1 MPRQSRGLY
10 HQFQVENNMTTR
22 KYLWFYTA
30 IASLGALISA
40 PTMLGDKTPAGTV
53 PVQVTVTAN
62 VPSDKRMPSID
73 KEDVLVKRGND
84 RLPVS
89 EWVPAQGERAGLEL
103 FVLIDE
109 AADGRLGLQFDDLR
123 AFIKDQPPST
133 LIGVGYMRNATV
145 QIVQDLTEDHTLAA
159 NALRLPLGTAGVYGS
174 PYLSVADLMTRWP
187 ASANRHEV
195 IMLTDGVDRGLH
207 QPRWHR
213 GYWLNPDA
221 ESAAT
226 LAQKTNTNIH
236 SIYTPGIG
244 LRYRAFWAATN
255 GQTNL
260 TMLSDRTGGMS
271 FYLGLHSAAS
281 FKPYLSELQRVLNNQ
296 YLLSFSAQPDKKAG
310 WQQISVST
318 EIAGVDLASHN
329 AVWVPARQ

>member
-1 MPRQSRGLY
+1 
-10 HQFQVENNMTTR
+10 MTTR
-22 KYLWFYTA
+22 KHLWFYTA
-30 IASLGALISA
+30 LASFGALISA
-40 PTMLGDKTPAGTV
+40 STMLGDNTPAGTV

-62 VPSDKRMPSID
+62 VASDKRMPSID
-73 KEDVLVKRGND
+73 KGDVLVKSGND

-89 EWVPAQGERAGLEL
+89 EWVSAQGEHAGLEL

-133 LIGVGYMRNATV
+133 LIGIGYMRNATA

-159 NALRLPLGTAGVYGS
+159 NALRLPLGAAGMYGS
-174 PYLSVADLMTRWP
+174 PYLSVVDLMKRWP

-195 IMLTDGVDRGLH
+195 IMLTDGIDRGLH

-213 GYWLNPDA
+213 GYWLNPNA
-221 ESAAT
+221 ESAAS

-244 LRYRAFWAATN
+244 LRYRTFSAATN

-271 FYLGLHSAAS
+271 FYLGLHSVVS
-281 FKPYLSELQRVLNNQ
+281 FRPYLSELQRAINNQ
-296 YLLSFSAQPDKKAG
+296 YLLSFSVKPGKKSG
-310 WQQISVST
+310 WQQISLST
-318 EIAGVDLASHN
+318 EVAGVDFASHD
-329 AVWVPARQ
+329 AVWVPAKQ

>member
-1 MPRQSRGLY
+1 
-10 HQFQVENNMTTR
+10 MTTR
-22 KYLWFYTA
+22 KHLWFYTA
-30 IASLGALISA
+30 LASFGALISA
-40 PTMLGDKTPAGTV
+40 STMLGDNTPAGTV

-62 VPSDKRMPSID
+62 VASDKRMPSID
-73 KEDVLVKRGND
+73 KGDVLVKRGND

-89 EWVPAQGERAGLEL
+89 EWVSAQGERAGLEL

-133 LIGVGYMRNATV
+133 LIGIGYMRNATA
-145 QIVQDLTEDHTLAA
+145 QIVQDLTEDHTLVA
-159 NALRLPLGTAGVYGS
+159 NALRLPLGAAGMYGS
-174 PYLSVADLMTRWP
+174 PYLSVVDLMKRWP

-195 IMLTDGVDRGLH
+195 IMLTDGIDRGLH

-213 GYWLNPDA
+213 GYWLNPNA
-221 ESAAT
+221 ESAAS

-244 LRYRAFWAATN
+244 LRYRTFSAATN

-271 FYLGLHSAAS
+271 FYLGLHSVVS
-281 FKPYLSELQRVLNNQ
+281 FRPYLSELQRAINNQ
-296 YLLSFSAQPDKKAG
+296 YLLSFSVKPGKKSG
-310 WQQISVST
+310 WQQISLST
-318 EIAGVDLASHN
+318 EVAGVDFASHD
-329 AVWVPARQ
+329 AVWVPAKQ

>member
-1 MPRQSRGLY
+1 
-10 HQFQVENNMTTR
+10 MTTR
-22 KYLWFYTA
+22 KHLWFYTA
-30 IASLGALISA
+30 LASFGALISA
-40 PTMLGDKTPAGTV
+40 STMLGDNTPAGTV

-62 VPSDKRMPSID
+62 VASDKRMPSID
-73 KEDVLVKRGND
+73 KGDVLVKSGND

-89 EWVPAQGERAGLEL
+89 EWVSAQGEHAGLEL

-133 LIGVGYMRNATV
+133 LIGIGYMRNATA

-159 NALRLPLGTAGVYGS
+159 NALRLPLGAAGMYGS
-174 PYLSVADLMTRWP
+174 PYLSVVDLMKRWP

-195 IMLTDGVDRGLH
+195 IMLTDGIDRGLH

-221 ESAAT
+221 ESAAS

-244 LRYRAFWAATN
+244 LRYRTFSAATN

-271 FYLGLHSAAS
+271 FYLGLHSVVS
-281 FKPYLSELQRVLNNQ
+281 FRPYLSELQRAINNQ
-296 YLLSFSAQPDKKAG
+296 YLLSFSVKPGKKSG
-310 WQQISVST
+310 WQQISLST
-318 EIAGVDLASHN
+318 EVAGVDFASHD
-329 AVWVPARQ
+329 AVWVPAKQ

>member
-1 MPRQSRGLY
+1 
-10 HQFQVENNMTTR
+10 MTTR
-22 KYLWFYTA
+22 KHLWFYTA
-30 IASLGALISA
+30 LASFGALISA
-40 PTMLGDKTPAGTV
+40 STMLGDNTPAGTV

-62 VPSDKRMPSID
+62 VASDKRMPSID
-73 KEDVLVKRGND
+73 KGDVLVKSGND

-89 EWVPAQGERAGLEL
+89 EWVSAQGEHAGLEL

-133 LIGVGYMRNATV
+133 LIGIGYMRNATA
-145 QIVQDLTEDHTLAA
+145 QIVQDLTEDHTLVA
-159 NALRLPLGTAGVYGS
+159 NALRLPLGAAGMYGS
-174 PYLSVADLMTRWP
+174 PYLSVVDLMKRWP

-195 IMLTDGVDRGLH
+195 IMLTDGIDRGLH

-213 GYWLNPDA
+213 GYWLNPNA
-221 ESAAT
+221 ESAAS

-244 LRYRAFWAATN
+244 LRYRTFSAATN

-271 FYLGLHSAAS
+271 FYLGLHSVVS
-281 FKPYLSELQRVLNNQ
+281 FRPYLSELQRAINNQ
-296 YLLSFSAQPDKKAG
+296 YLLSFSVKPGKKSG
-310 WQQISVST
+310 WQQISLST
-318 EIAGVDLASHN
+318 EVAGVDFASHD
-329 AVWVPARQ
+329 AVWVPAKQ

>member
-1 MPRQSRGLY
+1 
-10 HQFQVENNMTTR
+10 MTTR
-22 KYLWFYTA
+22 KHLWFYTA
-30 IASLGALISA
+30 LASFGALISA
-40 PTMLGDKTPAGTV
+40 PTMLADKSPAGTV

-62 VPSDKRMPSID
+62 VASDKRIPTID
-73 KEDVLVKRGND
+73 KKDVLVKRGND

-109 AADGRLGLQFDDLR
+109 AADGRLGLQFDTLR
-123 AFIKDQPPST
+123 ALIKDQPPST

-145 QIVQDLTEDHTLAA
+145 QIVQDLTEDHALAA
-159 NALRLPLGTAGVYGS
+159 NALRLPFGTAGIYGS
-174 PYLSVADLMTRWP
+174 PYLSVVDLMKRWP

-195 IMLTDGVDRGLH
+195 LMLTDGVDRGLH
-207 QPRWHR
+207 QPRSHR

-244 LRYRAFWAATN
+244 LRYRTFWAATN

-271 FYLGLHSAAS
+271 FYLGLHSVVS
-281 FKPYLSELQRVLNNQ
+281 FRPYLSELQRAINNQ
-296 YLLSFSAQPDKKAG
+296 YLLSFSVKPGKKSG
-310 WQQISVST
+310 WQQVSLST
-318 EIAGVDLASHN
+318 EVAGVDLASHD
-329 AVWVPARQ
+329 AVWVRAKQ

>member
-1 MPRQSRGLY
+1 
-10 HQFQVENNMTTR
+10 MTKR
-22 KYLWFYTA
+22 KYLWLYTA
-30 IASLGALISA
+30 LASLGALISV
-40 PTMLGDKTPAGTV
+40 PTMPAEITPAGTV

-62 VPSDKRMPSID
+62 VANDKRMPTID

-84 RLPVS
+84 RLAVS

-103 FVLIDE
+103 FVLIDD

-123 AFIKDQPPST
+123 AFIKDQPNST

-159 NALRLPLGTAGVYGS
+159 NALRLPLGTAGIYGS
-174 PYLSVADLMTRWP
+174 PYLSVIDLMKRWP
-187 ASANRHEV
+187 ASTNRHEV

-207 QPRWHR
+207 QPRMHR

-244 LRYRAFWAATN
+244 LRYRTFWAARN
-255 GQTNL
+255 GQNNL
-260 TMLSDRTGGMS
+260 TMLSDRTGGLS
-271 FYLGLHSAAS
+271 FYLGLHSAVS
-281 FKPYLSELQRVLNNQ
+281 FRPYLSELQRAINNQ
-296 YLLSFSAQPDKKAG
+296 YLLSFSATPGKKAG
-310 WQQISVST
+310 WQQINVST
-318 EIAGVDLASHN
+318 EVAGVDLASHE

>member
-1 MPRQSRGLY
+1 
-10 HQFQVENNMTTR
+10 MTTR
-22 KYLWFYTA
+22 KHLWFYTA
-30 IASLGALISA
+30 LASFGALISA
-40 PTMLGDKTPAGTV
+40 STMLGDNTPAGTV

-62 VPSDKRMPSID
+62 VASDKRMPSID
-73 KEDVLVKRGND
+73 KGDVLVKRGND

-89 EWVPAQGERAGLEL
+89 EWVSAQGERAGLEL

-133 LIGVGYMRNATV
+133 LIGIGYMRNATA

-159 NALRLPLGTAGVYGS
+159 NALRLPLGAAGMYGS
-174 PYLSVADLMTRWP
+174 PYLSVVDLMKRWP

-195 IMLTDGVDRGLH
+195 IMLTDGIDRGLH

-221 ESAAT
+221 ESAAS

-244 LRYRAFWAATN
+244 LRYRTFSAATN

-271 FYLGLHSAAS
+271 FYLGLHSVVS
-281 FKPYLSELQRVLNNQ
+281 FRPYLSELQRAINNQ
-296 YLLSFSAQPDKKAG
+296 YLLSFSVKPGKKSG
-310 WQQISVST
+310 WQQISLST
-318 EIAGVDLASHN
+318 EVAGVDFASHD
-329 AVWVPARQ
+329 AVWVPAKQ

>member
-1 MPRQSRGLY
+1 
-10 HQFQVENNMTTR
+10 
-22 KYLWFYTA
+22 
-30 IASLGALISA
+30 
-40 PTMLGDKTPAGTV
+40 MLGDNTPAGTV

-62 VPSDKRMPSID
+62 VASDKRMPSID
-73 KEDVLVKRGND
+73 KGDVLVKSGND

-89 EWVPAQGERAGLEL
+89 EWVSAQGEHAGLEL

-133 LIGVGYMRNATV
+133 LIGIGYMRNATA
-145 QIVQDLTEDHTLAA
+145 QIVQDLTEDHTLVA
-159 NALRLPLGTAGVYGS
+159 NALRLPLGAAGMYGS
-174 PYLSVADLMTRWP
+174 PYLSVVDLMKRWP

-195 IMLTDGVDRGLH
+195 IMLTDGIDRGLH

-213 GYWLNPDA
+213 GYWLNPNA
-221 ESAAT
+221 ESAAS

-244 LRYRAFWAATN
+244 LRYRTFSAATN

-271 FYLGLHSAAS
+271 FYLGLHSVVS
-281 FKPYLSELQRVLNNQ
+281 FRPYLSELQRAINNQ
-296 YLLSFSAQPDKKAG
+296 YLLSFSVKPGKKSG
-310 WQQISVST
+310 WQQISLST
-318 EIAGVDLASHN
+318 EVAGVDFASHD
-329 AVWVPARQ
+329 AVWVPAKQ